1 MEYPTDTQ
9 IIPLPNPDTRQRR
22 PRVEAPAPE
31 IGIAE

>member
-9 IIPLPNPDTRQRR
+9 IIRLPDPDRRQRR
-22 PRVEAPAPE
+22 PRVEVPAPE